1 MQNDNLSMY
10 DELRQMKSDYDYLK
24 ADMDKQMIINRQL
37 MELVLR
43 NHVDVLDS
51 NRRTTLAGVGAAI
64 LITLAASYIK
74 GLDMCLAGMLAAFYV
89 LLLMGYV
96 FIYHKLGKIEY
107 GADDL
112 LSTVTRLRKFKR
124 NYMIVNTV
132 SWILAIGLMCL
143 IFPVIYNTFRVPERG
158 IAAITFICVAIFA
171 GVCIQ
176 YFIDRK
182 VLRACDNII
191 KQLKV
196 KPQKST
202 SFDRQ

>member
-158 IAAITFICVAIFA
+158 IAAITFMCVAIFA
-171 GVCIQ
+171 GICIQ

-182 VLRACDNII
+182 VLRACDDII
-191 KQLKV
+191 KQLKD
-196 KPQKST
+196 KP
-202 SFDRQ
+202 

>member
-24 ADMDKQMIINRQL
+24 ADMDKQLIINRQL

-64 LITLAASYIK
+64 LIILAASYIK
-74 GLDMCLAGMLAAFYV
+74 GLDMCLADMLAAFYV

-191 KQLKV
+191 KQLKD
-196 KPQKST
+196 KP
-202 SFDRQ
+202 

>member
-51 NRRTTLAGVGAAI
+51 NRRTTLAGVSAAI
-64 LITLAASYIK
+64 LIILAASYIK
-74 GLDMCLAGMLAAFYV
+74 GLDMSLTGMLAAFYV
-89 LLLMGYV
+89 LLLLGYV

-143 IFPVIYNTFRVPERG
+143 IFPIIYNTFRVPERG

-171 GVCIQ
+171 GICIQ

-191 KQLKV
+191 KQLKD
-196 KPQKST
+196 KP
-202 SFDRQ
+202 

>member
-158 IAAITFICVAIFA
+158 IAAITFMCVAIFA

-191 KQLKV
+191 KQLKD
-196 KPQKST
+196 KP
-202 SFDRQ
+202 

>member
-74 GLDMCLAGMLAAFYV
+74 GLNMCLAGMLAAFYV

-132 SWILAIGLMCL
+132 SWILAIGLMCF

-171 GVCIQ
+171 GICIQ

-191 KQLKV
+191 KQLKD
-196 KPQKST
+196 KP
-202 SFDRQ
+202 

>member
-51 NRRTTLAGVGAAI
+51 NKRPTLAGVGAAI

-74 GLDMCLAGMLAAFYV
+74 GLDMSLAGMLAAFYV
-89 LLLMGYV
+89 LLLLGYV

-124 NYMIVNTV
+124 NYRIVNTV
-132 SWILAIGLMCL
+132 SWVLAIGLMCL
-143 IFPVIYNTFRVPERG
+143 IFPAIYNTFRVPERG
-158 IAAITFICVAIFA
+158 IAAITFMCVAIFA

-182 VLRACDNII
+182 VLRACDDII

-196 KPQKST
+196 KP
-202 SFDRQ
+202 

>member
-24 ADMDKQMIINRQL
+24 ADMDKQLIINRQL

-132 SWILAIGLMCL
+132 SWILAIGLMCF
-143 IFPVIYNTFRVPERG
+143 IFPAIYNTFRVPERG
-158 IAAITFICVAIFA
+158 IAAITFMCVAIFA

-191 KQLKV
+191 KQLKD
-196 KPQKST
+196 KP
-202 SFDRQ
+202 

>member
-51 NRRTTLAGVGAAI
+51 NKRTTLAGVGAAI

-112 LSTVTRLRKFKR
+112 LSTVTRLRRFKR

-132 SWILAIGLMCL
+132 SWVLAIGLMCF
-143 IFPVIYNTFRVPERG
+143 IFPAIYNTFRVPERG

-191 KQLKV
+191 KQLKD
-196 KPQKST
+196 KP
-202 SFDRQ
+202 

>member
-24 ADMDKQMIINRQL
+24 ADMDKQLIINRQL

-64 LITLAASYIK
+64 LIILAASYIK

-191 KQLKV
+191 KQLKD
-196 KPQKST
+196 KP
-202 SFDRQ
+202 

>member
-132 SWILAIGLMCL
+132 SWILAIGLMCF

-171 GVCIQ
+171 GICIQ

-191 KQLKV
+191 KQLKD
-196 KPQKST
+196 KP
-202 SFDRQ
+202 

>member
-51 NRRTTLAGVGAAI
+51 NKRTTLAGVGAAI

-74 GLDMCLAGMLAAFYV
+74 GLDMSLAGMLAAFYV

-96 FIYHKLGKIEY
+96 FI
-107 GADDL
+107 
-112 LSTVTRLRKFKR
+112 
-124 NYMIVNTV
+124 
-132 SWILAIGLMCL
+132 
-143 IFPVIYNTFRVPERG
+143 
-158 IAAITFICVAIFA
+158 
-171 GVCIQ
+171 
-176 YFIDRK
+176 
-182 VLRACDNII
+182 
-191 KQLKV
+191 
-196 KPQKST
+196 
-202 SFDRQ
+202 

>member
-132 SWILAIGLMCL
+132 SWVLAIGLMCF
-143 IFPVIYNTFRVPERG
+143 IFPAIYNTFRVPERG
-158 IAAITFICVAIFA
+158 IAAITFMCVAIFA
-171 GVCIQ
+171 GICIQ

-182 VLRACDNII
+182 VLRACDDII

-196 KPQKST
+196 KP
-202 SFDRQ
+202 

>member
-43 NHVDVLDS
+43 NHVNVLDS
-51 NRRTTLAGVGAAI
+51 NKRTTLAGVGAAI

-89 LLLMGYV
+89 LLLMGYI

-112 LSTVTRLRKFKR
+112 LSTVTRLRRFKR

-132 SWILAIGLMCL
+132 SWILAIGLMCF
-143 IFPVIYNTFRVPERG
+143 IFPAIYNTFRVPERG
-158 IAAITFICVAIFA
+158 IAAITFMCVAIFA

-191 KQLKV
+191 NQLKD
-196 KPQKST
+196 KP
-202 SFDRQ
+202 

>member
-24 ADMDKQMIINRQL
+24 ADMDKQLIINRQL

-51 NRRTTLAGVGAAI
+51 NKRTSLAGVGAAI

-74 GLDMCLAGMLAAFYV
+74 GLDMSLAGMLAAFYV

-112 LSTVTRLRKFKR
+112 LSTVTRLRRFKR
-124 NYMIVNTV
+124 NYMIVNTAA
-132 SWILAIGLMCL
+132 WILAIGLMCF
-143 IFPVIYNTFRVPERG
+143 IFPAIYNTFRVPERG

-171 GVCIQ
+171 GICIQ

-182 VLRACDNII
+182 VLRACDDII

-196 KPQKST
+196 KP
-202 SFDRQ
+202 

>member
-24 ADMDKQMIINRQL
+24 ADMDKQLIINRQF

-112 LSTVTRLRKFKR
+112 LSTVTRLRRFKR
-124 NYMIVNTV
+124 NYMIVNTAAWV
-132 SWILAIGLMCL
+132 LAVGLMCF
-143 IFPVIYNTFRVPERG
+143 IFPAIYNTFRVPERG
-158 IAAITFICVAIFA
+158 IAAITFMCVAIFA
-171 GVCIQ
+171 GVCTQ

-191 KQLKV
+191 NQLK
-196 KPQKST
+196 
-202 SFDRQ
+202 DRP

>member
-51 NRRTTLAGVGAAI
+51 NKRTTLAGVGAAI

-74 GLDMCLAGMLAAFYV
+74 GLDMSLAGMLAAFYV

-143 IFPVIYNTFRVPERG
+143 IFPAIYNTFRVPERG

-176 YFIDRK
+176 YFIDQK

-191 KQLKV
+191 KQLKD
-196 KPQKST
+196 KP
-202 SFDRQ
+202 

>member
-24 ADMDKQMIINRQL
+24 ADMDKQMIINQQL

-51 NRRTTLAGVGAAI
+51 NRRTTLTGVGAAI

-74 GLDMCLAGMLAAFYV
+74 GLDMSLAGMLAAFYV

-112 LSTVTRLRKFKR
+112 LSTVTRLRRFKR
-124 NYMIVNTV
+124 NYMIVNTAA
-132 SWILAIGLMCL
+132 WILAIGLMCL
-143 IFPVIYNTFRVPERG
+143 IFPAIYNTFRVPERG
-158 IAAITFICVAIFA
+158 IAAITFMCVAIFA
-171 GVCIQ
+171 GICIQ

-182 VLRACDNII
+182 VLRACDDII
-191 KQLKV
+191 KQLK
-196 KPQKST
+196 
-202 SFDRQ
+202 DRP

>member
-1 MQNDNLSMY
+1 
-10 DELRQMKSDYDYLK
+10 
-24 ADMDKQMIINRQL
+24 MDKQMIINRQL

-64 LITLAASYIK
+64 LIILATSYIK
-74 GLDMCLAGMLAAFYV
+74 GLDMSLAGMLAAFYV

-112 LSTVTRLRKFKR
+112 LSTVTRLRRFKR
-124 NYMIVNTV
+124 NYMIVNTAA
-132 SWILAIGLMCL
+132 WILAIGLMCF
-143 IFPVIYNTFRVPERG
+143 IFPAIYNTFRAPERG
-158 IAAITFICVAIFA
+158 IAAITFMCVAIFA
-171 GVCIQ
+171 GICIQ

-182 VLRACDNII
+182 VLRACDDII

-196 KPQKST
+196 KP
-202 SFDRQ
+202 

>member
-64 LITLAASYIK
+64 LIILAASYIK

-112 LSTVTRLRKFKR
+112 LSTVTRLRRFKR
-124 NYMIVNTV
+124 NYMIVNTAA
-132 SWILAIGLMCL
+132 WILAIGLMCF
-143 IFPVIYNTFRVPERG
+143 IFPAIYNTFRAPERG
-158 IAAITFICVAIFA
+158 IAAITFMCVAIFA
-171 GVCIQ
+171 GICIQ

-191 KQLKV
+191 KQLKD
-196 KPQKST
+196 KP
-202 SFDRQ
+202 

>member
-24 ADMDKQMIINRQL
+24 ADMDKQLIINRQL

-64 LITLAASYIK
+64 LIILAASYIK

-158 IAAITFICVAIFA
+158 IAAITFMCVAIFA
-171 GVCIQ
+171 GICIQ

-182 VLRACDNII
+182 VLRACDDII

-196 KPQKST
+196 KP
-202 SFDRQ
+202 

>member
-24 ADMDKQMIINRQL
+24 ADMDKQMIINQQL

-64 LITLAASYIK
+64 LIILAASYIK

-132 SWILAIGLMCL
+132 SWVLAIGLMCF
-143 IFPVIYNTFRVPERG
+143 IFPAIYNTFRVPERG
-158 IAAITFICVAIFA
+158 IAAITFMCVAIFA
-171 GVCIQ
+171 GICIQ

-191 KQLKV
+191 KQLKD
-196 KPQKST
+196 KP
-202 SFDRQ
+202 

>member
-64 LITLAASYIK
+64 LIILAASYIK

-191 KQLKV
+191 KQLKD
-196 KPQKST
+196 KP
-202 SFDRQ
+202 

>member
-64 LITLAASYIK
+64 LIILAASYIK

-107 GADDL
+107 GADNL

-158 IAAITFICVAIFA
+158 IAAITFMCVAIFA
-171 GVCIQ
+171 GICIQ

-182 VLRACDNII
+182 VLRACDDII

-196 KPQKST
+196 KP
-202 SFDRQ
+202 

>member
-24 ADMDKQMIINRQL
+24 ADMDKQLIINRQL
-37 MELVLR
+37 MKLVLR

-51 NRRTTLAGVGAAI
+51 NKRTTLAGVGAAI

-132 SWILAIGLMCL
+132 SWVLAIGLMCF
-143 IFPVIYNTFRVPERG
+143 IFPAIYNTFRVPERG
-158 IAAITFICVAIFA
+158 IAAITFMCVAIFA
-171 GVCIQ
+171 GICIQ

-196 KPQKST
+196 KP
-202 SFDRQ
+202 

>member
-24 ADMDKQMIINRQL
+24 ADMDKQLIINRQL

-64 LITLAASYIK
+64 LIILAASYIK

-96 FIYHKLGKIEY
+96 GIYQKLGKIEY

-171 GVCIQ
+171 GICIQ

-191 KQLKV
+191 KQLKD
-196 KPQKST
+196 KP
-202 SFDRQ
+202 

>member
-51 NRRTTLAGVGAAI
+51 NKRTTLAGVGAAI

-74 GLDMCLAGMLAAFYV
+74 GLDMSLAGMLAAFYV

-171 GVCIQ
+171 GICIQ

-191 KQLKV
+191 KQLKD
-196 KPQKST
+196 KP
-202 SFDRQ
+202 

>member
-1 MQNDNLSMY
+1 MQNNNLSKS
-10 DELRQMKSDYDYLK
+10 DELRQMKSDYEYLK

-37 MELVLR
+37 MEMVLR
-43 NHVDVLDS
+43 NHVSVLDS
-51 NRRTTLAGVGAAI
+51 NRRTTVAGVSAAI

-74 GLDMCLAGMLAAFYV
+74 GLDMYLAGMLAIFYV
-89 LLLMGYV
+89 LLLMGYL
-96 FIYHKLGKIEY
+96 FIYHRLGKIEY

-132 SWILAIGLMCL
+132 SWVLVIGLMYF
-143 IFPVIYNTFRVPERG
+143 IFPEIHNTFRNPERG
-158 IAAITFICVAIFA
+158 IAAITFMCVAIFA
-171 GVCIQ
+171 GICIQ

-191 KQLKV
+191 NQLKDN
-196 KPQKST
+196 P
-202 SFDRQ
+202 

>member
-51 NRRTTLAGVGAAI
+51 NKRTTLAGVGAAI

-74 GLDMCLAGMLAAFYV
+74 GLDMSLAGMLAAFYV

-132 SWILAIGLMCL
+132 SWVLAIGLMCF
-143 IFPVIYNTFRVPERG
+143 IFPAIYNTFRVPERG

-191 KQLKV
+191 KQLKD
-196 KPQKST
+196 KP
-202 SFDRQ
+202 

>member
-64 LITLAASYIK
+64 LIILAASYIK
-74 GLDMCLAGMLAAFYV
+74 GLDMSLAGMLAAFYV

-132 SWILAIGLMCL
+132 SWVLAIGLMCF
-143 IFPVIYNTFRVPERG
+143 IFPAIYNTFRVPERS
-158 IAAITFICVAIFA
+158 IAAITFMCVAIFA
-171 GVCIQ
+171 GICIQ

-182 VLRACDNII
+182 VLRACDDII

-196 KPQKST
+196 KP
-202 SFDRQ
+202 